1 MKSKCI
7 ETTASLDVHKL
18 TFKYLFIRYVNISS
32 NRNATNFKHFTL
44 RDKSLSISNPISIS
58 MSFSFFS
65 SSFRSASSKEKVSFP
80 FSQKYLPLS
89 RKSRSSLIK
98 FPFWLYRRAR
108 KEYSESATLK
118 KIVVEWND
126 YWADWIFNLGTNPL
140 VSLTN
145 CFQPTRLLMPAELK

>member
-126 YWADWIFNLGTNPL
+126 YWADWIFNLGRNPL

>member
-18 TFKYLFIRYVNISS
+18 TFKYLFIRYVNICS

-126 YWADWIFNLGTNPL
+126 YWADWIFNLGRNPL

-145 CFQPTRLLMPAELK
+145 WFQPTRLLMPAELK

>member
-18 TFKYLFIRYVNISS
+18 TFKYLFIRYVNICS

-58 MSFSFFS
+58 MSLSFFS

-98 FPFWLYRRAR
+98 FPFWLCPRAR

-126 YWADWIFNLGTNPL
+126 YWADWIFNLGRNPL